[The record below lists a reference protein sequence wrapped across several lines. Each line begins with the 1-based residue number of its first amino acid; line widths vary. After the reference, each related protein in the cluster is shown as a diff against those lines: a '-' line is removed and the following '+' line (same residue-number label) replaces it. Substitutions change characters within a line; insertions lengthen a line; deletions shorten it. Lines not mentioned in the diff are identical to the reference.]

1 MCCKHSLS
9 VFTAFKR
16 EIDGASRGLAEAG
29 GSVGGQEGRSVAGGS
44 VGGRRDGRGAGGAV
58 GGRRGGRGAGGA
70 LVPQVQRERA
80 TPGRLFPAAGGETPG
95 LTFKKWALTGRA
107 LGLVPQSDT

>member
-58 GGRRGGRGAGGA
+58 GGRRGFGPTGSE
-70 LVPQVQRERA
+70 RESDAR
-80 TPGRLFPAAGGETPG
+80 ET
-95 LTFKKWALTGRA
+95 LSSSRR
-107 LGLVPQSDT
+107 